1 MALTGR
7 ELRSTLTEDG
17 TLRLT
22 LERVDYADP
31 AADEVTVRIEA
42 APINPSDLGLL
53 LGPAQVDTLREE
65 GSADAPVLAFDVS
78 RGGFRA

>member
-1 MALTGR
+1 MAFTGR

-17 TLRLT
+17 TLRLS
-22 LERVDYADP
+22 LEQVDYADP

-53 LGPAQVDTLREE
+53 LGPHRSTP
-65 GSADAPVLAFDVS
+65 SARRATRTHRYWRSTCP